1 MVLVGYEC
9 LRSDSERKLLIG
21 QFDLTRQISGT
32 LKPSHVRKLSSVV
45 DVLWKTVYKLKIGAK
60 SFSDGS
66 QDTCDDAESNLRPFA
81 GF

>member
-1 MVLVGYEC
+1 MVLVRYEC

-21 QFDLTRQISGT
+21 QFDLTCQISGT
-32 LKPSHVRKLSSVV
+32 RRPGHVRKLSSVV
-45 DVLWKTVYKLKIGAK
+45 DVLWKNVYKLKIGAK